1 MEKPIVYADRPEY
14 NEETEYLM
22 QKEPVDMGDHI
33 FIDYEVGMVAVTEG
47 RPEIQQSEYIPC
59 VPALSLEERVG
70 TVEVKTVTLEEA
82 IDAIFGG
89 V

>member
-22 QKEPVDMGDHI
+22 QKEPVDMGEHI
-33 FIDYEVGMVAVTEG
+33 FIDYEVGLVAATEE

-59 VPALSLEERVG
+59 VPTLSLEERVG
-70 TVEVKTVTLEEA
+70 TVDVQTVTLEEA
-82 IDAIFGG
+82 IDSIFGG